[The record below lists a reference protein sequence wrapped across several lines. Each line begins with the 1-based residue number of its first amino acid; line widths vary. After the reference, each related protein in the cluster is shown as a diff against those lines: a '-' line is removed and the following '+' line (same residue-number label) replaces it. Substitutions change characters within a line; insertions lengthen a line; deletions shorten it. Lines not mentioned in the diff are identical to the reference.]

1 MFGSRVRYGISY
13 KTDQP
18 GFTIYTRKYFHNFK
32 VAIDSGNYEG
42 TIGANLGSMNAYVIA
57 REDLI
62 RIVDFID
69 FSVIQSWHVSKSEKD
84 TQILFLNVSHDQRRI
99 GVVIGRYGIIDEKE
113 ATEIIIFKRN
123 RKGAFKTEAIKQ
135 LNYRDTCPNFSFN
148 KFNTNEVLFFSIDEV
163 YAINFKE

>member
-1 MFGSRVRYGISY
+1 
-13 KTDQP
+13 
-18 GFTIYTRKYFHNFK
+18 
-32 VAIDSGNYEG
+32 
-42 TIGANLGSMNAYVIA
+42 MNAYVIA

-123 RKGAFKTEAIKQ
+123 RKGAFKTEAIK
-135 LNYRDTCPNFSFN
+135 
-148 KFNTNEVLFFSIDEV
+148 
-163 YAINFKE
+163 